1 MLATGAHVNL
11 KFSSSVVLMFVLQNC
26 TMRESKSRSYARVSH
41 AFTCIM
47 SAFLVGELR
56 GVQNCVQ

>member
-47 SAFLVGELR
+47 SAFLVGEL
-56 GVQNCVQ
+56 